1 MSSISGTLSNGRF
14 LRVEPVTVEFTPDG
28 RVQLQTA
35 ESRLEFPLTDVRI
48 SDRIGSIP
56 RFLYLPGSLV
66 VETLENDAIDAA
78 LVHQRRGRISRLIHS
93 LETHSS
99 LAAAATVCLALVAVL
114 ALYYGLP
121 ALAEHVAF
129 KTPASVEREAGRLAF
144 ATLTQNLAPSQLTR
158 AQRDR
163 VRAQL
168 VRLLPDRPA
177 DQLPRLEYRTFYGAF
192 PNVFA
197 LPGGIIL
204 VSDEFVR
211 LTSHDDEIAAVLA
224 HEIGHLERRHGVQ
237 TLLRQSFALLLVT
250 SLTGDLS
257 TLTQFSAALPLFI
270 LRNGYS
276 REFEREAD
284 RYARDLLLDRK
295 IPLHRFSSILRKLT
309 ATRPKMGIDTTYLST
324 HPSTEERLK
333 LFPSPPASEK
343 NVMPAPSRTPN
354 AKPPTPLSS
363 SAPAPSRVPG
373 INIPWSKQD
382 PEPQRP
388 GNRNPSI
395 RHEVKPELSPA
406 LRQRNLR
413 GHVRLRVL
421 IDERGVVAATQ
432 LLQSD
437 HPEHGPLVEAAV
449 RQWIFHPGE
458 KNNALVSANAELYF
472 YFSGRSVSLVHIR
485 Y

>member
-1 MSSISGTLSNGRF
+1 MSGISGTLSNGRF

-35 ESRLEFPLTDVRI
+35 ESRLEFPLTEVRI

-78 LVHQRRGRISRLIHS
+78 LLHQRRGRISRLIHN

-99 LAAAATVCLALVAVL
+99 LAAAATVCLVLVAVL
-114 ALYYGLP
+114 SLYYGLP

-144 ATLTQNLAPSQLTR
+144 ATLTQNLAPSQLNR

-309 ATRPKMGIDTTYLST
+309 ATRPKTGFDTTYLST

-333 LFPSPPASEK
+333 LFPSPPGIPE
-343 NVMPAPSRTPN
+343 
-354 AKPPTPLSS
+354 PPTPIPARPTPLPRNTGSRGS
-363 SAPAPSRVPG
+363 IPTPTPQPSAL
-373 INIPWSKQD
+373 
-382 PEPQRP
+382 RP
-388 GNRNPSI
+388 LVTFAVDRRPSI
-395 RHEVKPELSPA
+395 QHQVNPVYPAYLKNSGARGTIELSVVVNPIGEVIDSHVIRTDHPA
-406 LRQRNLR
+406 LAQP
-413 GHVRLRVL
+413 
-421 IDERGVVAATQ
+421 AQ
-432 LLQSD
+432 
-437 HPEHGPLVEAAV
+437 AAV
-449 RQWIFHPGE
+449 LQWKFRPAERNG
-458 KNNALVSANAELYF
+458 KAVTSAVTVKMRFDPTSAEVT
-472 YFSGRSVSLVHIR
+472 SIHD
-485 Y
+485 